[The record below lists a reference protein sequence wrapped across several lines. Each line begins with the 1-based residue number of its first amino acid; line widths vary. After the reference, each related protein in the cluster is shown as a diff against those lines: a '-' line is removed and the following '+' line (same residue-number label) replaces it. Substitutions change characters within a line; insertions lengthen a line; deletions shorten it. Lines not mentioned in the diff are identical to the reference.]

1 MNKEQL
7 TQEDYKN
14 LLAMINVTTIKGG
27 EALTVALLQQKLNNL
42 LNPTPVSNE
51 KEVPVPT
58 EEKE

>member
-14 LLAMINVTTIKGG
+14 LLAMINVTTIKGA
-27 EALTVALLQQKLNNL
+27 EALTVAILQQKLTKL
-42 LNPTPVSNE
+42 LTPDPVPNE

>member
-14 LLAMINVTTIKGG
+14 LLGLIAAAPINGSQ
-27 EALTVALLQQKLNNL
+27 ALTVAILQQKLTKL
-42 LNPTPVSNE
+42 LNPEPLPNE

>member
-1 MNKEQL
+1 MNKEL

-14 LLAMINVTTIKGG
+14 LLAMTAVAPITGK
-27 EALTVALLQQKLNNL
+27 EALTVAILQQKLTKL
-42 LNPTPVSNE
+42 LNPEPLPNE

>member
-14 LLAMINVTTIKGG
+14 LLAMMAVAPINGSQ
-27 EALTVALLQQKLNNL
+27 ALTVAILQQKINNL
-42 LNPTPVSNE
+42 LIPTPVSNE